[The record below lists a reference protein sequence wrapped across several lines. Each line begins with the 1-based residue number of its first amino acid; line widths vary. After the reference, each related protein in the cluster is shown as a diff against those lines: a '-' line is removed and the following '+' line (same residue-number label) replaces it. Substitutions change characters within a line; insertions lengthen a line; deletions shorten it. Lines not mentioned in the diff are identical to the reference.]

1 MSLGWD
7 DEAPTGFQDAD
18 LELAEFEAEAD
29 REAYEADLSPE
40 ERNELH
46 RFDEVEEREPYM
58 TAAELRF
65 EAALDE
71 QSSYE
76 DYLGLNDY

>member
-18 LELAEFEAEAD
+18 LELAEFE

-76 DYLGLNDY
+76 DSMGLNDDGW